1 MENGILYQLTC
12 SIMAKESTNNLFGAA
27 YDLFKRIGCTDFEY
41 VYRGYF
47 NHNITKK
54 ILILADKNVAKVTG
68 ESQATLQKRIYYIM
82 VEGLQNITHH
92 QDEVANDRNF
102 EKYPGIFAIQKSG
115 DKYFITTGNIVAN
128 DKVDDL
134 KSRLDVI
141 NSLDKEELKK
151 YHREILT
158 GGTISDKGGAGLGL
172 IEMSR
177 KSGSKL
183 HYKFEW
189 LDDEYTYF
197 YLQTQ
202 LPSDDYSGAD
212 DDMIHSHCSMEGLMS
227 LHHKM
232 KAENLQLLFNGFF
245 NQENLLS
252 LLAIIKSRSNMP
264 LTTIKISNVMVEML
278 QNIIKHGAKAEDN
291 NVGARG
297 VFFLG
302 QTGNETILTSGNIIH
317 DDAAGVI
324 AQRLE
329 FVNGMTKEALS
340 DYYDDILLDFD
351 SVDAKKTGLG
361 FADLRIKSDRPL
373 KYEFQPLDG
382 GGTFYLLQT
391 AIKTTK

>member
-1 MENGILYQLTC
+1 MVNQYFKLTC
-12 SIMAKESTNNLFGAA
+12 SIMANESTSNLFRAA
-27 YDLFKRIGCTDFEY
+27 YDLFKRIGESDFEY

-54 ILILADKNVAKVTG
+54 ILVLADKNVAKVTG
-68 ESQATLQKRIYYIM
+68 ETQATLQKRIYYIM

-92 QDEVANDRNF
+92 QDEIANDRNF
-102 EKYPGIFAIQKSG
+102 EQYPGLFAIQKSG
-115 DKYFITTGNIVAN
+115 EKYFITTGNIIAN

-134 KSRLDVI
+134 RSRLDVI
-141 NSLDKEELKK
+141 NSLGKEELKK

-189 LDDEYTYF
+189 LNDEYTYF

-202 LPSDDYSGAD
+202 LPSDDNGSPD
-212 DDMIHSHCSMEGLMS
+212 DGVIHSHCSMDGLMS

-232 KAENLQLLFNGFF
+232 KDENLQLLFNGFF

-278 QNIIKHGAKAEDN
+278 QNIIKHGVKAEVN

-302 QTGNETILTSGNIIH
+302 QTGNETILTAGNII
-317 DDAAGVI
+317 DDKSVATI
-324 AQRLE
+324 EERLK
-329 FVNGMTKEALS
+329 FVNGMAKDALS
-340 DYYDDILLDFD
+340 DYYDDILLDFE
-351 SVDAKKTGLG
+351 SMDAKKTGLG

-373 KYEFQPLDG
+373 KYEFQRLDG
-382 GGTFYLLQT
+382 GSTFYLLQT
-391 AIKTTK
+391 AIKTNK